1 MLVAFVVVASF
12 TAFGLLHVVHLLDS
26 HRLPQPRFGAL
37 ASASADEAD
46 PPAARQRLVA
56 VGDLHGDYRNG
67 LASLQLTG
75 AVDGEGHWQGGASV
89 LIQTGDI
96 MDRGPHSLKLL
107 QLMDTLK
114 REAAAAGG
122 RVVTLLGNHEV
133 MNIEGNNDYVSRTEL
148 EEYGERRWL
157 EDFSSHGVFGRRL
170 ARLPAAVMAGE
181 GLCSTLFV
189 HAGIMPEHIRSG
201 LAALNKDVVDCNI
214 GNRSASR
221 LSCSRLLGESGL
233 SQTAPGSGIGQGDQD
248 GGEDIAGSGPMI
260 ACILAE
266 YTAACIIYRLC
277 HSSTYMAPWSTGPQ
291 VGHTPQ
297 KEGIR
302 TRCGGALAIIDA
314 GICERYFNRS
324 AAWECRPASG
334 EAFALSSRGQQL
346 LPRLWGRRHKAA
358 QDGGDG

>member
-46 PPAARQRLVA
+46 PPAAKQRLVA
-56 VGDLHGDYRNG
+56 VGDLHGDYQNG
-67 LASLQLTG
+67 LASLQLT
-75 AVDGEGHWQGGASV
+75 
-89 LIQTGDI
+89 
-96 MDRGPHSLKLL
+96 GPHSLKLL

-133 MNIEGNNDYVSRTEL
+133 MNIEGNHDYVSRTEL

-157 EDFSSHGVFGRRL
+157 DDFSSNGVFGRRL

-181 GLCSTLFV
+181 GMCSTIFV

-201 LAALNKDVVDCNI
+201 VAALNKDVLDCNV

-221 LSCSRLLGESGL
+221 LSCSRLLGESGPL
-233 SQTAPGSGIGQGDQD
+233 WQRAYARQPEAEVCPRLHQV
-248 GGEDIAGSGPMI
+248 
-260 ACILAE
+260 LALVKA
-266 YTAACIIYRLC
+266 TR
-277 HSSTYMAPWSTGPQ
+277 MV

-302 TRCGGALAIIDA
+302 TRCGGALALIDA

-358 QDGGDG
+358 QDGGDR

>member
-46 PPAARQRLVA
+46 PPAARQQLVA

-67 LASLQLTG
+67 LASLQLTPL
-75 AVDGEGHWQGGASV
+75 ARRSFR
-89 LIQTGDI
+89 DI

-114 REAAAAGG
+114 QEAAAAGG

-157 EDFSSHGVFGRRL
+157 DDFSSHGVFGRRL

-201 LAALNKDVVDCNI
+201 VAALNKDVLDCNV

-233 SQTAPGSGIGQGDQD
+233 STTAPGSGIGQGDQD

-260 ACILAE
+260 AWIVTE
-266 YTAACIIYRLC
+266 STVACIMYRLC
-277 HSSTYMAPWSTGPQ
+277 HSSTYVAPCSAGPQ

-346 LPRLWGRRHKAA
+346 LPRSWDRRHKAA